1 MRPSPLLRGGV
12 GLLLHDDP
20 GILRRDGGRAVLGQM
35 RGAAAPISG
44 AVSAGRWGGRDRDR
58 GGAGR
63 RAGTS
68 SPSRRTGDGRRRTV
82 NPRGRAVMTRIAP
95 IIALTLLAS
104 RGLAAQDTTTA
115 TKAAAPAAAVEV
127 TEAVVAKTVVD
138 RQPQDTG
145 STFTADVGQVVCW
158 TKVGGAEGSSIHH
171 VWFHGDTQ
179 VGDVELQ
186 VGGSPWRTWSRKT
199 VPADWTGAWHVEVR
213 DAAGTVL
220 KRIDFTVGQ

>member
-1 MRPSPLLRGGV
+1 MKRMAMIAASA
-12 GLLLHDDP
+12 LLL
-20 GILRRDGGRAVLGQM
+20 G
-35 RGAAAPISG
+35 
-44 AVSAGRWGGRDRDR
+44 
-58 GGAGR
+58 
-63 RAGTS
+63 
-68 SPSRRTGDGRRRTV
+68 
-82 NPRGRAVMTRIAP
+82 
-95 IIALTLLAS
+95 
-104 RGLAAQDTTTA
+104 RGLAAQDTT
-115 TKAAAPAAAVEV
+115 KAAAPAPAPAPAAATASVTVVEG
-127 TEAVVAKTVVD
+127 VVAKSVLD

-145 STFTADVGQVVCW
+145 SVFAADVGQLICW
-158 TKVGGAEGSSIHH
+158 TKVEGAGGSSTHH